1 MALVKVTVKCPH
13 CKVDHEEYDAT
24 QYDDKEK
31 YLAYWNIPF
40 NTPEAEEAWKQ
51 KQEMTPKEA
60 PMVMPDIE
68 GHISMADGTW
78 VSSRSKH
85 RENLKRNNCIELG
98 NDVPTQQK
106 THEFSRKDHEA
117 RKREI
122 AEITYSKLNYR

>member
-68 GHISMADGTW
+68 GHISMADGQW

-106 THEFSRKDHEA
+106 THEFSKKEHES
-117 RKREI
+117 RKRQI
-122 AEITYSKLNYR
+122 AEIAYQKLNYR

>member
-1 MALVKVTVKCPH
+1 MICPNCGYSQGYHVEVKKT
-13 CKVDHEEYDAT
+13 DEEFFL
-24 QYDDKEK
+24 E
-31 YLAYWNIPF
+31 WWIP
-40 NTPEAEEAWKQ
+40 TIGEEAAKASWLDKVAM
-51 KQEMTPKEA
+51 KSRVA
-60 PMVMPDIE
+60 PTVMSDIE

-85 RENLKRNNCIELG
+85 RENLKRNGCIELG

-106 THEFSRKDHEA
+106 SHEFTKKEHEA

>member
-40 NTPEAEEAWKQ
+40 NTPEAEQAWQDKLG
-51 KQEMTPKEA
+51 MTPKEA
-60 PMVMPDIE
+60 PTVMPDIA

-85 RENLKRNNCIELG
+85 RENLKRNNCIEIG
-98 NDVPTQQK
+98 NDVPLEQK
-106 THEFSRKDHEA
+106 KVEFSRKEQEA
-117 RKREI
+117 RKRQI
-122 AEITYSKLNYR
+122 AEITYAKLNYR